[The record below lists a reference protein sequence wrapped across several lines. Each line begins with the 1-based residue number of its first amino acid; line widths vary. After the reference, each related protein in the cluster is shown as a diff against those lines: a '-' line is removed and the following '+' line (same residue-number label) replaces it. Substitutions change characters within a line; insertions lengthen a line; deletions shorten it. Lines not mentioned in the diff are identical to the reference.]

1 MESLSRK
8 DLQNI
13 SYENVLKLNKLEK
26 ENHLNIIKK
35 EYNFNLNQKNFF

>member
-1 MESLSRK
+1 MEALSRK

-13 SYENVLKLNKLEK
+13 SNENVLKLNKLEE

-35 EYNFNLNQKNFF
+35 EYNLNLNQKNIF